1 MSGAGEIRGATG
13 SGAGA
18 GAGGEAGWAT
28 TSGAGAGGGWA
39 CEHAASSS
47 RHTERKRT
55 DRMFDPFGDSA
66 AFLRLPPL
74 KQWQCQA
81 AIIKDTQLEVTAP
94 ATMALESRLRLS
106 GNWHPM
112 SVVGLERR
120 SPALRRNAVRP
131 RRTPAR
137 GR

>member
-55 DRMFDPFGDSA
+55 DCMFDPFEGSA
-66 AFLRLPPL
+66 AFVRLPL

-81 AIIKDTQLEVTAP
+81 AIVGDTQF
-94 ATMALESRLRLS
+94 ATMDLAIMAPESRRRVS
-106 GNWHPM
+106 GNRHLM
-112 SVVGLERR
+112 SLVELERR
-120 SPALRRNAVRP
+120 SPPPRRNAVRR
-131 RRTPAR
+131 RRTPA
-137 GR
+137 